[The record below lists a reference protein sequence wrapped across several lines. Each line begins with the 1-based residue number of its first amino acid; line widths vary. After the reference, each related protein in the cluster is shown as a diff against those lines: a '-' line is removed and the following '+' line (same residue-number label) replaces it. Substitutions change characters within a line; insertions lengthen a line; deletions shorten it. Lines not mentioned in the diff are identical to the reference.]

1 MPRWVELFDVF
12 FFFYC
17 LPQPLLFSCRP
28 LYSTTMLSLSLCFTG
43 FRDKE
48 EMVSFP
54 GNVNDSL
61 WLSDWSH
68 FCVRGVDVQL
78 CLWNRMVISR
88 KELFIFSHYYSR
100 LCFSINFLQFY
111 KYGAFCS
118 FYSVSFHIHIIQVI
132 GDTFQ
137 TSNWKKGI
145 L

>member
-1 MPRWVELFDVF
+1 M

-68 FCVRGVDVQL
+68 FCVRGVDVQP
-78 CLWNRMVISR
+78 CLWNRMVIPR
-88 KELFIFSHYYSR
+88 KELFIFSPYYSR
-100 LCFSINFLQFY
+100 LCFSITLT
-111 KYGAFCS
+111 FCS
-118 FYSVSFHIHIIQVI
+118 FINMVLFFSFYLQVSLHIHIIKVI

-137 TSNWKKGI
+137 TSN
-145 L
+145 